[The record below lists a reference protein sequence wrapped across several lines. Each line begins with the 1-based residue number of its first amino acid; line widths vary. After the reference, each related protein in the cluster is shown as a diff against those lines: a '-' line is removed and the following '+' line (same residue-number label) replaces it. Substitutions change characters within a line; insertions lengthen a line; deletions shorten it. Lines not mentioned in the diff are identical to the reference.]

1 MLACMVGVLVAI
13 DLLFMIVT
21 LSVPQLMVKAAIV
34 PNQENPISEVGVSSA
49 ACYMQLMYL
58 VLHFMYLHST
68 STYQMIFQ
76 FFQRK
81 IMNTI
86 LVCQSIPK
94 RSFEIWRIILI
105 TYKVLVQISAVP
117 LAFAIRKV
125 KTKGLNDSKNLV
137 SIVYITSISLAVTI
151 VCFAA
156 LYEKVNTSAAIYSLG
171 AWVTSTVILCFMFI
185 PKVSSKPMCF
195 FIRNCHNFTSSSKC
209 CSPTRNCIFL
219 LLGHHLFCKQSIY
232 GA

>member
-1 MLACMVGVLVAI
+1 
-13 DLLFMIVT
+13 
-21 LSVPQLMVKAAIV
+21 
-34 PNQENPISEVGVSSA
+34 
-49 ACYMQLMYL
+49 
-58 VLHFMYLHST
+58 
-68 STYQMIFQ
+68 
-76 FFQRK
+76 
-81 IMNTI
+81 MNTI
-86 LVCQSIPK
+86 LVCQSTPK

-125 KTKGLNDSKNLV
+125 QTKGLNDSKYLV

-185 PKVSSKPMCF
+185 PKVRSKTLVSIFVLPGIVFC
-195 FIRNCHNFTSSSKC
+195 SSSKKC
-209 CSPTRNCIFL
+209 YFPNCDYIRYFL
-219 LLGHHLFCKQSIY
+219 NNIVIICIASSFILNIIKVHNLPFILGVLPIQ
-232 GA
+232 

>member
-1 MLACMVGVLVAI
+1 
-13 DLLFMIVT
+13 
-21 LSVPQLMVKAAIV
+21 
-34 PNQENPISEVGVSSA
+34 
-49 ACYMQLMYL
+49 
-58 VLHFMYLHST
+58 
-68 STYQMIFQ
+68 
-76 FFQRK
+76 
-81 IMNTI
+81 MNTI
-86 LVCQSIPK
+86 LVCQSTPK

-125 KTKGLNDSKNLV
+125 QTKGLNDSKYLV

-185 PKVSSKPMCF
+185 PKVRSKTLVSIFVLPGIVFCSS
-195 FIRNCHNFTSSSKC
+195 
-209 CSPTRNCIFL
+209 
-219 LLGHHLFCKQSIY
+219 
-232 GA
+232 